1 MATRDVQLIIKARDE
16 ASRVFST
23 ISGSVATLIGSQD
36 KLVSS
41 SSGVASGMASV
52 LAQAKT
58 FDSAFAKI
66 SGAADRAEA
75 SFTRQQQAL
84 AESRSAYAAT
94 ATELLNLASAQER
107 LQSTIV
113 DQRLAGEDTS
123 KSVAQLQAVV
133 AALDK
138 QAATRARLK
147 TSIVAQESA
156 LATEASAMQQLGSI
170 AIATEQ
176 ALAALTDEQNRQVR
190 AATAVADAQE
200 NAAAASARAAEMQ
213 ARIAASTGTGRVGRS
228 AADSASVF
236 AADFDNAAAAAERL
250 RQRTDPLYAIQA
262 KLNNELAEAQ
272 VLYRKGALSADQLAD
287 AERRLKIEAEQAAT
301 ALDRQGRGEMGKPSL
316 FGLKPYELT
325 NLGYQVNDVFTQLAS
340 GTSIT
345 QTLAQQGGQILQL
358 LPGIGAGLVK
368 AFTNPLV
375 LAGIAAIAGISVV
388 FVKAANDAERLR
400 GVEGILAGIAGES
413 KQSAQDLAGIAERL
427 EDIGLSAEES
437 LAAVR
442 GFLTQGLNTEY
453 LTAFASMA
461 KQVAVVT
468 GEDLPDAMEKLQD
481 AFSGGYDAIAELDD
495 QLQFLTVSERE
506 QIRALFDAG
515 KASEARE
522 IAVRKLSE
530 QLRDQARASGDA
542 KGALASLTEG
552 LDNFFDALAD
562 TAVVK
567 GFIELLNDL
576 GSSFAALMRDTA
588 NVETIQDLN
597 GQIAEAK
604 RQMALVEGTF
614 RNGLNNDGIDR
625 QAKRLREEIAE
636 LTARRDKLLKGPT
649 GDTVDE
655 ASGARTK
662 RRNERLEEL
671 RLEQRANNAKTDAQQ
686 IRVAGE
692 QAYREE
698 IRKTGDAVVAATA
711 RQIAED
717 KKRADLRAAQAK
729 KERDTIKLSLPVDGR
744 ITSGF
749 GTRIHPVTG
758 KSSFHG
764 AIDIAAPK
772 GTPVKA
778 AADAVVGKVKTDPLL
793 GKYVELDHGKGLIT
807 IYGHLSDN
815 SQVEEGDIVKRGDTI
830 GKVGSTGRST
840 GNHTHF
846 AARLNGTPVDP
857 TKGSYKAGLND
868 AIGDAA
874 KAAEKLA
881 EQQSDFN
888 AKIDEENEKR
898 RQSIAYLE
906 QASALS
912 GDAVF
917 DAERKKEID
926 EELFK
931 ADQEAKK
938 KGLELDKQRR
948 DLIAETVGKEY
959 DLINARERAN
969 RGVDDATG
977 ERRNILELLDQA
989 RELGDTGATNRLEV
1003 ELAAVED
1010 RLQSAIE
1017 KAIEFWKTMGDSVE
1031 ARNALAGLD
1040 SLRNSIKLDS
1050 NRRGADLAN
1059 KPVNDLQ
1066 AQRSGLM
1073 EQISFFQEIGQGNVV
1088 EELKSQLRQVNADL
1102 LVGID
1107 AAIAYYRAHQGP
1119 EAQAAILGLENMRN
1133 QVMAASLEFQIT
1145 AGQIQQAF
1153 AGSLVDSVNTF
1164 AERLVETRN
1173 PLVALRDAAL
1183 QFGADF
1189 LSQIA
1194 QMLLQM
1200 AALQVASK
1208 IGFGKGASGL
1218 NSLLNVAPLAVASTQ
1233 LSAAGTQVQAAGV
1246 SMVTSAVLWQATAA
1260 SISAAAALLLAA
1272 NAAGGAG
1279 IFHGGGIAGSANR
1292 SRRVSPVW
1300 FAAATRYHTGGI
1312 AGLRPNEVPAILER
1326 GEEIITKND
1335 ARHRNNGGGADGG
1348 SLSERVNVTVQNLLD
1363 SGDII
1368 EQGLSTRK
1376 GEQKMLNL
1384 ITKNRGAIRAALD
1397 N

>member
-552 LDNFFDALAD
+552 LDNFFDALA
-562 TAVVK
+562 
-567 GFIELLNDL
+567 
-576 GSSFAALMRDTA
+576 
-588 NVETIQDLN
+588 
-597 GQIAEAK
+597 
-604 RQMALVEGTF
+604 
-614 RNGLNNDGIDR
+614 
-625 QAKRLREEIAE
+625 
-636 LTARRDKLLKGPT
+636 
-649 GDTVDE
+649 
-655 ASGARTK
+655 
-662 RRNERLEEL
+662 
-671 RLEQRANNAKTDAQQ
+671 
-686 IRVAGE
+686 
-692 QAYREE
+692 
-698 IRKTGDAVVAATA
+698 
-711 RQIAED
+711 
-717 KKRADLRAAQAK
+717 
-729 KERDTIKLSLPVDGR
+729 
-744 ITSGF
+744 
-749 GTRIHPVTG
+749 
-758 KSSFHG
+758 
-764 AIDIAAPK
+764 
-772 GTPVKA
+772 
-778 AADAVVGKVKTDPLL
+778 
-793 GKYVELDHGKGLIT
+793 
-807 IYGHLSDN
+807 
-815 SQVEEGDIVKRGDTI
+815 
-830 GKVGSTGRST
+830 
-840 GNHTHF
+840 
-846 AARLNGTPVDP
+846 
-857 TKGSYKAGLND
+857 
-868 AIGDAA
+868 
-874 KAAEKLA
+874 
-881 EQQSDFN
+881 
-888 AKIDEENEKR
+888 
-898 RQSIAYLE
+898 
-906 QASALS
+906 
-912 GDAVF
+912 
-917 DAERKKEID
+917 
-926 EELFK
+926 
-931 ADQEAKK
+931 
-938 KGLELDKQRR
+938 
-948 DLIAETVGKEY
+948 
-959 DLINARERAN
+959 
-969 RGVDDATG
+969 
-977 ERRNILELLDQA
+977 
-989 RELGDTGATNRLEV
+989 
-1003 ELAAVED
+1003 
-1010 RLQSAIE
+1010 
-1017 KAIEFWKTMGDSVE
+1017 
-1031 ARNALAGLD
+1031 
-1040 SLRNSIKLDS
+1040 
-1050 NRRGADLAN
+1050 
-1059 KPVNDLQ
+1059 
-1066 AQRSGLM
+1066 
-1073 EQISFFQEIGQGNVV
+1073 
-1088 EELKSQLRQVNADL
+1088 
-1102 LVGID
+1102 
-1107 AAIAYYRAHQGP
+1107 
-1119 EAQAAILGLENMRN
+1119 
-1133 QVMAASLEFQIT
+1133 
-1145 AGQIQQAF
+1145 
-1153 AGSLVDSVNTF
+1153 
-1164 AERLVETRN
+1164 ETRN